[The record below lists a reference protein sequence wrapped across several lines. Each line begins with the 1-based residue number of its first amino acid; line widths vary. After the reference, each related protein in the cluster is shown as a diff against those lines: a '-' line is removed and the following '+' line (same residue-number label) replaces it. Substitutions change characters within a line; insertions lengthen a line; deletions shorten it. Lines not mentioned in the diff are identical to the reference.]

1 MIRARESGLPFGKDW
16 TASEGHRV
24 LSVSPERLTAGTAV
38 GSQSIV
44 RVTPSKVDLGSC
56 YTNLN
61 ATAGERLRLRATTAS
76 RHSVWRQS
84 K

>member
-1 MIRARESGLPFGKDW
+1 MIRARESGLPFGKNW
-16 TASEGHRV
+16 TASEGRRV
-24 LSVSPERLTAGTAV
+24 LGASSERVTVVTIV
-38 GSQSIV
+38 GSQSVV

-61 ATAGERLRLRATTAS
+61 ATTGERLRLRAITAS

>member
-1 MIRARESGLPFGKDW
+1 MIRARESGLPFGKDS
-16 TASEGHRV
+16 TASEGRCVLGASSERV
-24 LSVSPERLTAGTAV
+24 TVVTIL
-38 GSQSIV
+38 GSQSVV
-44 RVTPSKVDLGSC
+44 RVTPSKADLGSC